1 MKPAGM
7 KMKTRISH
15 RPPPA
20 PRGFSLV
27 EMMLVMT
34 IVAILLALGATG
46 LRTTW
51 RSQQIYTSATNFMQ
65 ACSLARSTAIRHNRP
80 IQVRIYRF
88 QDGDLTGAT
97 PQYRAFQVVGV
108 QPGADQDKFYAINE
122 LQKFEGTTVMSKF
135 SEYSS
140 IVVGDTMLGASDT
153 YSYVAVEFRPD
164 GTTNLE
170 TNPGA
175 PWTVTLLNDWGSDTQ
190 SRLPKDARTMV
201 ISPDTGAVSLF

>member
-1 MKPAGM
+1 MK
-7 KMKTRISH
+7 RH
-15 RPPPA
+15 FHLRPPSA

-27 EMMLVMT
+27 EMMLVMA
-34 IVAILLALGATG
+34 IAAILLGLGATG

-65 ACSLARSTAIRHNRP
+65 ACSLARSTAVRHNHP

-88 QDGDLTGAT
+88 QDGDLTGTT

-108 QPGADQDKFYAINE
+108 SPGADQDQFYAINE

-135 SEYSS
+135 SQYSS
-140 IVVGDTMLGASDT
+140 IVVGDTVLGTSET
-153 YSYVAVEFRPD
+153 YSYVAIEFRPD

-170 TNPGA
+170 TNPA
-175 PWTVTLLNDWGSDTQ
+175 IPWTITLLNDWGSDKQ
-190 SRLPKDARTMV
+190 DKLPKDARTMV